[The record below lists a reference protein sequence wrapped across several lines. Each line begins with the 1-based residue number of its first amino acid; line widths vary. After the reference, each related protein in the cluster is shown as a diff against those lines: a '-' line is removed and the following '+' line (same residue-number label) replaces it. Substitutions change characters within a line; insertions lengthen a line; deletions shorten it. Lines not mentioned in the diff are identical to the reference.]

1 MAFLQHQA
9 KAVWEN
15 KEYKGEK
22 DYHVT
27 NNELE
32 SGTGD
37 VEKIPEY
44 VCNDLLLYCNQLGH
58 LRWERVATYQDIT
71 TKFTLE
77 KQDV

>member
-22 DYHVT
+22 NYHVT

-37 VEKIPEY
+37 VEKIFQNMF
-44 VCNDLLLYCNQLGH
+44 VMICYCNQLGH
-58 LRWERVATYQDIT
+58 LR
-71 TKFTLE
+71 
-77 KQDV
+77 

>member
-44 VCNDLLLYCNQLGH
+44 VCNDLLLL
-58 LRWERVATYQDIT
+58 
-71 TKFTLE
+71 
-77 KQDV
+77 

>member
-37 VEKIPEY
+37 VEKIFQNMF
-44 VCNDLLLYCNQLGH
+44 VMICYCNQLGH